1 MNTIKKIMRRAGQ
14 AKRKAT
20 GLSALAYLLQPASK
34 NAREGRAQTNASIPA
49 RTALVP
55 AQSTSILKTI
65 FITSVLFLTTSFVLN
80 PKIKF
85 PYEQAGLTNRQA
97 AAHLLSRFTFGAK
110 PGEVDLVLKTGIE
123 NWVNQQLKGNLDDE
137 NLKEKLSSYD
147 ALSLSNEQILAQF
160 PRGVE
165 VRRMAIRDG
174 AISKDSITDINKKE
188 LKQQYEAYRK
198 QKGLRDEKELF
209 RQLINQKIIRA
220 TYSNNQLHEVLTD
233 FWFNHFNVSIT
244 KNQCA
249 QFIPVYERDAI
260 RPYVIAKFQDM
271 LLATAKSPAMLMYL
285 DNFLSMDT
293 HKEFEIQGNRN
304 GKRKIKPQHVKL
316 ANKKK
321 AQGLNENYAREV
333 MELHTLGVD
342 GGYTQ
347 TDVTE
352 AARVLTG
359 WTIYPMKEDGVF
371 ATIRKILDKVGEKN
385 LAKKGFVHDGDFLF
399 AINRHDSKEKN
410 VLGKKFKAGGGYQ
423 EGVDLLSAFAHHA
436 STSKFI
442 SKKLAIRF
450 VSDTP
455 PQSLLDKMAKTFL
468 DTDGNISEVLL
479 TMISSIEFWNAES
492 LRAKTKSPFE
502 YAISSVRALDADIE
516 FPFQVNQWI
525 TKMGQKLYFYSAPTG
540 FPDRGQYWINTGA
553 LLTRMNFGLA
563 LAAKKIPGVSFDLA
577 SLNDHHESESAQAAL
592 ITYSHLM
599 MPERNVE
606 TTISRLT
613 PLINKPGIDKNIN
626 DVANQ
631 RNNSNE
637 MEPDEMVMEEKKTN
651 HSEPKI
657 KNSFGDNTML
667 AQVVGIIIGSPE
679 FQRR

>member
-1 MNTIKKIMRRAGQ
+1 MRAGQ
-14 AKRKAT
+14 AKRKAS
-20 GLSALAYLLQPASK
+20 GLSALANQQRVPF
-34 NAREGRAQTNASIPA
+34 RAQTNASIPA
-49 RTALVP
+49 RPSGGP
-55 AQSTSILKTI
+55 ARSASILKTI
-65 FITSVLFLTTSFVLN
+65 LIISILFLTQSFVLN

-85 PYEQAGLTNRQA
+85 PYQLAGLTDRQA

-110 PGEVDLVLKTGIE
+110 PGEVDSLLKIGIE
-123 NWVNQQLKGNLDDE
+123 NWVKQQLKGNLDDQ

-147 ALSLSNEQILAQF
+147 ALTLSNEQILAQF
-160 PRGVE
+160 PRGTE
-165 VRRMAIRDG
+165 VRKLMIRDG
-174 AISKDSITDINKKE
+174 IISKDSLTSIDKKE

-198 QKGLRDEKELF
+198 QKALRDEKELF
-209 RQLINQKIIRA
+209 RQFINQKILRA
-220 TYSNNQLHEVLTD
+220 SYSNNQLHEVLTD

-260 RPYVIAKFQDM
+260 RPHVTGKFQDM

-285 DNFLSMDT
+285 DNFSSMGTNDD
-293 HKEFEIQGNRN
+293 FEMQANRS
-304 GKRKIKPQHVKL
+304 GRRRIKPQNTKFS
-316 ANKKK
+316 NKKK

-359 WTIYPMKEDGVF
+359 WTIYPLKEDGAF
-371 ATIRKILDKVGEKN
+371 ANIRKMLDKVGEN
-385 LAKKGFVHDGDFLF
+385 HLTQRGFVHDSDFLF
-399 AINRHDSKEKN
+399 AINRHDTKEKN
-410 VLGKKFKAGGGYQ
+410 VLGKRFKPGGGYQ
-423 EGVDLLSAFAHHA
+423 EGVELLSILAHHS
-436 STSKFI
+436 STAKFI
-442 SKKLAIRF
+442 CKKLAIRF
-450 VSDTP
+450 VSDNP
-455 PQSLLDKMAKTFL
+455 PQSMIDKMAQTFL
-468 DTDGNISEVLL
+468 NEDGNISEVLL
-479 TMISSIEFWNAES
+479 TMLSSIEFWSAES

-502 YAISSVRALDADIE
+502 YAISSVRALDANIE

-553 LLTRMNFGLA
+553 LLNRMNFGLA
-563 LAAKKIPGVSFDLA
+563 LASKKIPGISFDLA
-577 SLNDHHESESAQAAL
+577 SLNNHHEPESAQAAL
-592 ITYSHLM
+592 ISYSHLM
-599 MPERNVE
+599 MPERNME

-613 PLINKPGIDKNIN
+613 PLINQPEIEKNIN
-626 DVANQ
+626 DVANK
-631 RNNSNE
+631 RNSLNE
-637 MEPDEMVMEEKKTN
+637 VEPDEMEMEEKKPKTTN
-651 HSEPKI
+651 NSALKT
-657 KNSFGDNTML
+657 KNSFGNNTML

>member
-1 MNTIKKIMRRAGQ
+1 MRRTGQ

-20 GLSALAYLLQPASK
+20 GLSALAYLLRPACR
-34 NAREGRAQTNASIPA
+34 NALEGRAQTNASIPA
-49 RTALVP
+49 RPALAP
-55 AQSTSILKTI
+55 ARSTSILKTI
-65 FITSVLFLTTSFVLN
+65 LIISVLFLTPSFVLN

-85 PYEQAGLTNRQA
+85 PYEQAGLTDRQA

-110 PGEVDLVLKTGIE
+110 PGEVDLLLKTGIE
-123 NWVNQQLKGNLDDE
+123 NWVKQQLKGNLDDQ

-174 AISKDSITDINKKE
+174 VISKDSLTNIDKKE

-209 RQLINQKIIRA
+209 RQFINQKILRA
-220 TYSNNQLHEVLTD
+220 SYSNNQLHEVLTD

-249 QFIPVYERDAI
+249 QFILVYERDAI
-260 RPYVIAKFQDM
+260 RPHVTGKFQDM

-285 DNFLSMDT
+285 DNFSSMGAN
-293 HKEFEIQGNRN
+293 EELEIQGNRN
-304 GKRKIKPQHVKL
+304 GKRRIKPQNVKL

-321 AQGLNENYAREV
+321 TQGLNENYAREV

-352 AARVLTG
+352 AARVFTG
-359 WTIYPMKEDGVF
+359 WTIYPLKEDGAF
-371 ATIRKILDKVGEKN
+371 ANIRKILDKVGENN
-385 LAKKGFVHDGDFLF
+385 LAKKGFMHDGDFLF

-410 VLGKKFKAGGGYQ
+410 VLGKKFETGGGYQ
-423 EGVDLLSAFAHHA
+423 EGVELLSTLAHHA
-436 STSKFI
+436 STAKFI
-442 SKKLAIRF
+442 CKKLAIRF

-468 DTDGNISEVLL
+468 DKDGNISEVLF
-479 TMISSIEFWNAES
+479 TMISSIEFWSAES

-502 YAISSVRALDADIE
+502 YAISSLRALDADIE

-525 TKMGQKLYFYSAPTG
+525 TKMGQKLYFYAAPTG

-553 LLTRMNFGLA
+553 LLNRMNFGLA
-563 LAAKKIPGVSFDLA
+563 LASKKIPGVSFDLA
-577 SLNDHHESESAQAAL
+577 SLNDHHEPESAQAAL

-631 RNNSNE
+631 RNNLNE
-637 MEPDEMVMEEKKTN
+637 VEPDEMAMEEKRVKKIQI
-651 HSEPKI
+651 SEPKI